1 MGDVL
6 VRLLASVLFGAIPAA
21 ILFATGPPKH
31 GSWWY
36 PDPNRWDYPLKLRL
50 YAILDANTPSQPAER
65 WFVRV
70 IASIVLIVTWAC
82 LWS

>member
-31 GSWWY
+31 GSW
-36 PDPNRWDYPLKLRL
+36 WDYPLKLRL